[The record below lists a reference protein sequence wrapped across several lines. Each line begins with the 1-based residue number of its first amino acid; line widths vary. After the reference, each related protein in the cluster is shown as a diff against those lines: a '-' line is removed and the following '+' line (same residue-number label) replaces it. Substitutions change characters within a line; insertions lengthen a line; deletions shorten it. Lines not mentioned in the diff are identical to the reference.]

1 MNQNDSSLSQSS
13 AELNQSRGAL
23 FAVLAFAWWGLS
35 PLYFKWVSHI
45 APLEI
50 LANRVVWSFVLV
62 SALLWLS
69 YKAAGVVDILKSRK
83 KLLAMLASSLLIA
96 LNWLTFI
103 WAVSE
108 EKVLEASMGY
118 YINPLVSIFLG
129 MLFLKERLIR
139 VQWIALSLAAIGVAI
154 QVVALGYL
162 PWVTLILAFTFG
174 FYGLMRK
181 LVPTDAYTGL
191 WFETAMVTPIALGY
205 LLWIEGGA
213 LSVSNLEFG
222 KLFLSGVVTTAP
234 LIWFA
239 IAAKHLPLTSLG
251 FIQYLAP
258 TIALILATQVFGE
271 ELNWIKALT
280 FVFIWAALILLIVH
294 SLTQRRK
301 LRAAT

>member
-1 MNQNDSSLSQSS
+1 MNQGHPSNDS
-13 AELNQSRGAL
+13 NRGAL

-35 PLYFKWVSHI
+35 PLYFKWVSHV

-50 LANRVVWSFVLV
+50 LANRVVWSFFLV
-62 SALLWLS
+62 SALLWFS
-69 YKAAGVVDILKSRK
+69 YKATGIADILKSRK
-83 KLLAMLASSLLIA
+83 QLLAMLGSSLLIA

-108 EKVLEASMGY
+108 DKVLEASMGY

-129 MLFLKERLIR
+129 MLFLKERLIK
-139 VQWIALSLAAIGVAI
+139 VQWIALSMAAVGVAI

-162 PWVTLILAFTFG
+162 PWVTLVLAFTFG
-174 FYGLMRK
+174 FYGLLRK
-181 LVPTDAYTGL
+181 LAPTDAYTGL
-191 WFETAMVTPIALGY
+191 WFETAMVTPVALGY

-213 LSVSNLEFG
+213 LTTSNLELG

-239 IAAKHLPLTSLG
+239 IAAKHLPLTTLG

-280 FVFIWAALILLIVH
+280 FIFIWLALLLLIIHGVV
-294 SLTQRRK
+294 QRGK
-301 LRAAT
+301 T

>member
-1 MNQNDSSLSQSS
+1 MNQGHPSNDS
-13 AELNQSRGAL
+13 NRGSL

-35 PLYFKWVSHI
+35 PLYFKWVSHV

-50 LANRVVWSFVLV
+50 LANRVVWSFFLV
-62 SALLWLS
+62 SALLWFS
-69 YKAAGVVDILKSRK
+69 YKATGIADILKSRK
-83 KLLAMLASSLLIA
+83 QLLAMLGSSLLIA

-108 EKVLEASMGY
+108 DKVLEASMGY

-129 MLFLKERLIR
+129 MLFLKERLIK
-139 VQWIALSLAAIGVAI
+139 VQWIALSMAAVGVAI

-162 PWVTLILAFTFG
+162 PWVTLVLAFTFG
-174 FYGLMRK
+174 FYGLLRK
-181 LVPTDAYTGL
+181 LAPTDAYTGL
-191 WFETAMVTPIALGY
+191 WFETAMVTPVALGY

-213 LSVSNLEFG
+213 LTTSNLELG

-239 IAAKHLPLTSLG
+239 IAAKHLPLSTLG

-280 FVFIWAALILLIVH
+280 FIFIWLALLLLIIHGVV
-294 SLTQRRK
+294 QRGK
-301 LRAAT
+301 T

>member
-1 MNQNDSSLSQSS
+1 MNQGHPSNDS
-13 AELNQSRGAL
+13 NRGSL

-35 PLYFKWVSHI
+35 PLYFKWVSHV

-50 LANRVVWSFVLV
+50 LANRVVWSFFLV
-62 SALLWLS
+62 SALLWFS
-69 YKAAGVVDILKSRK
+69 YKATGIADILKSRK
-83 KLLAMLASSLLIA
+83 QLLAMLGSSLLIA

-108 EKVLEASMGY
+108 DKVLEASMGY

-129 MLFLKERLIR
+129 MLFLKERLIK
-139 VQWIALSLAAIGVAI
+139 VQWIALSMAAVGVAI

-162 PWVTLILAFTFG
+162 PWVTLVLAFTFG
-174 FYGLMRK
+174 FYGLLRK
-181 LVPTDAYTGL
+181 LAPTDAYTGL
-191 WFETAMVTPIALGY
+191 WFETAMATPVALGY

-213 LSVSNLEFG
+213 LTTSNLELG

-239 IAAKHLPLTSLG
+239 IAAKHLPLTTLG

-280 FVFIWAALILLIVH
+280 FIFIWLALLLLIIHGVV
-294 SLTQRRK
+294 QRGK
-301 LRAAT
+301 T

>member
-1 MNQNDSSLSQSS
+1 MNSDQSV
-13 AELNQSRGAL
+13 LNERRGAL

-62 SALLWLS
+62 SGLLWFS
-69 YKAAGVVDILKSRK
+69 YKATGITDILKSRK
-83 KLLAMLASSLLIA
+83 QLLVMLGSSLLIA

-129 MLFLKERLIR
+129 MLFLKERLIK
-139 VQWIALSLAAIGVAI
+139 VQWIALALAAIGVAI

-162 PWVTLILAFTFG
+162 PWVTLVLAFTFG
-174 FYGLMRK
+174 FYGLLRK

-191 WFETAMVTPIALGY
+191 WFETAMVTPVALGY
-205 LLWIEGGA
+205 LVWIEGGA
-213 LSVSNLEFG
+213 LNTSNLEFG

-239 IAAKHLPLTSLG
+239 IAAKHLPLTTLG

-258 TIALILATQVFGE
+258 TIALVLATQVFGE
-271 ELNWIKALT
+271 ELNWVKALT
-280 FVFIWAALILLIVH
+280 FIFIWAALILLIVYGII
-294 SLTQRRK
+294 QRK
-301 LRAAT
+301 QSAAAS

>member
-1 MNQNDSSLSQSS
+1 MNQDPSG
-13 AELNQSRGAL
+13 LNHQRGAL
-23 FAVLAFAWWGLS
+23 FAVIAFTWWGLS
-35 PLYFKWVSHI
+35 PLYFKWVSHV

-62 SALLWLS
+62 SALLWFS
-69 YKAAGVVDILKSRK
+69 YKATGIADILKSK
-83 KLLAMLASSLLIA
+83 KQLLAMLGSSLLIS

-129 MLFLKERLIR
+129 MLFLKERLIK
-139 VQWIALSLAAIGVAI
+139 VQWIALSLAAMGVAI
-154 QVVALGYL
+154 QVIALGYL

-174 FYGLMRK
+174 FYGLLRK
-181 LVPTDAYTGL
+181 LAPTDAYTGL

-205 LLWIEGGA
+205 LVWIGGGT
-213 LSVSNLEFG
+213 LTTDTVEFG
-222 KLFLSGVVTTAP
+222 KLFLAGVVTTAP

-239 IAAKHLPLTSLG
+239 IAAKSLPLTTLG

-258 TIALILATQVFGE
+258 SIALILATQVFGE

-280 FVFIWAALILLIVH
+280 FIFIWAALLLLIVH
-294 SLTQRRK
+294 GVLQRRSNK
-301 LRAAT
+301 KALVS

>member
-1 MNQNDSSLSQSS
+1 MNQSHPSNDS
-13 AELNQSRGAL
+13 NRGAL

-35 PLYFKWVSHI
+35 PLYFKWVSHV

-50 LANRVVWSFVLV
+50 LANRVVWSFFLV
-62 SALLWLS
+62 SALVWFS
-69 YKAAGVVDILKSRK
+69 YKATGIADILKSRK
-83 KLLAMLASSLLIA
+83 KLLAMLGSSLLIA

-108 EKVLEASMGY
+108 DKVLEASMGY

-129 MLFLKERLIR
+129 MLFLKERLIK
-139 VQWIALSLAAIGVAI
+139 VQWIALSMAAVGVAI

-162 PWVTLILAFTFG
+162 PWVTLMLAFTFG
-174 FYGLMRK
+174 FYGLLRK
-181 LVPTDAYTGL
+181 LAPTDAYTGL
-191 WFETAMVTPIALGY
+191 WFETAMVTPVALGY
-205 LLWIEGGA
+205 LLWIEGGV
-213 LSVSNLEFG
+213 LTTSNLELG

-239 IAAKHLPLTSLG
+239 IAAKHLPLTTLG

-280 FVFIWAALILLIVH
+280 FIFIWLALLLLIIHGVV
-294 SLTQRRK
+294 QRGK
-301 LRAAT
+301 T

>member
-1 MNQNDSSLSQSS
+1 MNQGHPSNDS
-13 AELNQSRGAL
+13 NRGAL

-35 PLYFKWVSHI
+35 PLYFKWVSHV

-50 LANRVVWSFVLV
+50 LANRVVWSFFLV
-62 SALLWLS
+62 SALLWFS
-69 YKAAGVVDILKSRK
+69 YKATGIADILKSRK
-83 KLLAMLASSLLIA
+83 QLLAMLGSSLLIA

-108 EKVLEASMGY
+108 DKVLEASMGY

-129 MLFLKERLIR
+129 MLFLKERLIK
-139 VQWIALSLAAIGVAI
+139 VQWIALSMAAVGVAI

-162 PWVTLILAFTFG
+162 PWVTLMLAFTFG
-174 FYGLMRK
+174 FYGLLRK
-181 LVPTDAYTGL
+181 LAPTDAYTGL
-191 WFETAMVTPIALGY
+191 WFETAMVTPVALGY

-213 LSVSNLEFG
+213 LTTSNLELG

-239 IAAKHLPLTSLG
+239 IAAKHLPLTTLG

-280 FVFIWAALILLIVH
+280 FIFIWLALLLLIIHGVV
-294 SLTQRRK
+294 QRGK
-301 LRAAT
+301 T

>member
-1 MNQNDSSLSQSS
+1 MNSDQSL
-13 AELNQSRGAL
+13 LNERRGAS

-62 SALLWLS
+62 SGLLWFS
-69 YKAAGVVDILKSRK
+69 YKATGIADIVKSRK
-83 KLLAMLASSLLIA
+83 QLLAMLGSSLLIA

-129 MLFLKERLIR
+129 MLFLKERLIK
-139 VQWIALSLAAIGVAI
+139 VQWVALALAAIGVAI

-162 PWVTLILAFTFG
+162 PWVTLVLAFTFG
-174 FYGLMRK
+174 FYGLLRK

-191 WFETAMVTPIALGY
+191 WFETAMVTPVALGY
-205 LLWIEGGA
+205 LVWIEGGA
-213 LSVSNLEFG
+213 LNTSNLEFG

-239 IAAKHLPLTSLG
+239 IAAKHLPLTTLG

-258 TIALILATQVFGE
+258 TIALVLATQVFGE
-271 ELNWIKALT
+271 ELNWVKALT
-280 FVFIWAALILLIVH
+280 FIFIWAALILLIVYGII
-294 SLTQRRK
+294 QRK
-301 LRAAT
+301 QSAAAS